1 MTITRSRFLGAGA
14 ALALACGAL
23 LLPVPAH
30 AAPKLLS
37 CTGTQTVTYKPPLT
51 DTPKSTKVTITEVY
65 TSCVNVDGIRSGTG
79 SFSLTETAS
88 CTSINN
94 PLGAQDSPTYTWN
107 TGDTSGVL
115 FKVTSV
121 DRLANGTTQV
131 TAVGKVTNGYG
142 QGNTATRTV
151 TLPTLN
157 ATACR
162 AGVPQQS
169 GPATLTFV

>member
-1 MTITRSRFLGAGA
+1 MTITRSRFVGAGS

-37 CTGTQTVTYKPPLT
+37 CTGTQTVTYKPSLT
-51 DTPKSTKVTITEVY
+51 NTPKPTQVKITEIY
-65 TSCVNVDGIRSGTG
+65 TSCVNAEGIRSGTG

-94 PLGAQDSPTYTWN
+94 PLGTQDSPAYTWN
-107 TGDTSGVL
+107 TGDKSGVL

-131 TAVGKVTNGYG
+131 TAVGKVTSGYG
-142 QGNTATRTV
+142 EGSAATRTV

-157 ATACR
+157 ATACQ